1 MARYK
6 RILKRYS
13 TKIFILVFLGV
24 GIFFL
29 VNYYLSESFSFEY
42 DSESIKNNTV
52 FTDYIN
58 EEEIITPPKMASH
71 VDTPENVRA
80 IYMTSWVTGTKSIR
94 DPLIQFVID
103 SDINSIII
111 DIKDYSGKI
120 SFEMDTPL
128 VNEAG
133 SVEKRISD
141 IESIIQYLHSNDI
154 YVIGRITVFQDPHI
168 TKIWPSEGVKTAS
181 NTSIIW
187 KDRKGLSFT
196 DPGSK
201 KIWAY
206 HKEIAENAYN
216 IGFDEINFD
225 YIRFP
230 SDGNM
235 KDIYFPYSEG
245 KVKHEVIKEF
255 FTYINTELKASNPS
269 IKTSADL
276 FGMTT
281 SNTDDLNIGQ
291 IIEDALTTFDYVC
304 PMVYPSH
311 YPPTWNGYANPAD
324 NPYGVIHKSMSD
336 GIKRAE
342 AIGVSKHKLR
352 AWIQDFDLGAVYTRS
367 MVQAQIQALYDIGLY
382 SYMVWDPSNV
392 YTKDA
397 FWNDLEK
404 PLLGEAVDT
413 TLQQ

>member
-1 MARYK
+1 MAGYK
-6 RILKRYS
+6 RILKKHS
-13 TKIFILVFLGV
+13 TKVSILIFLGV

-29 VNYYLSESFSFEY
+29 INYYLAESFSFEY
-42 DSESIKNNTV
+42 DSESIKNDTAY
-52 FTDYIN
+52 TDDIS
-58 EEEIITPPKMASH
+58 EEEVVVPPKMAPH
-71 VDTPENVRA
+71 VETPENVRSV
-80 IYMTSWVTGTKSIR
+80 YMTSWVAGTKSIR
-94 DPLIQFVID
+94 EPLLKFVID
-103 SDINSIII
+103 SDINAIVI
-111 DIKDYSGKI
+111 DIKDYSGKV
-120 SFEMDTPL
+120 SFEMDSPL

-133 SVEKRISD
+133 SVEKRIGD
-141 IESIIQYLHSNDI
+141 IEGIIQYLHDNGI
-154 YVIGRITVFQDPHI
+154 YVIGRVTVFQDPHI
-168 TKIWPSEGVKTAS
+168 TKIWPSEAIKTATD
-181 NTSIIW
+181 TSAIW

-201 KIWAY
+201 KIWDY
-206 HKEIAENAYN
+206 HLEIAENAYSV
-216 IGFDEINFD
+216 GFDEINFD

-230 SDGNM
+230 SDGDM
-235 KDIYFPYSEG
+235 KNIYFPYSEG
-245 KVKHEVIKEF
+245 KVKHEVINSF
-255 FTYINTELKASNPS
+255 FTYINAELEKYNPNV
-269 IKTSADL
+269 KTSADL

-311 YPPTWNGYANPAD
+311 YPATWNGYANPAD

-342 AIGVSKHKLR
+342 AIGVSKDKLR

-367 MVQAQIQALYDIGLY
+367 MVEAQIQALYDIGLY

-397 FWNDLEK
+397 FWTDLEK
-404 PLLGEAVDT
+404 SLLDT
-413 TLQQ
+413 EDTSLQQ